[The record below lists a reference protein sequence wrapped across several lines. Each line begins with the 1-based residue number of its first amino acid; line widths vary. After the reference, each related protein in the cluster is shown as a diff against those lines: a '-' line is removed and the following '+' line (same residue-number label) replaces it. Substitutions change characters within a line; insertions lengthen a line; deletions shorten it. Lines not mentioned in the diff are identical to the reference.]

1 MRCTNHINA
10 TVVLFSHEIE
20 LLIYRV
26 GVVRLVCK
34 VSAVQYDAFVM
45 CESRFAE
52 WRYLVR
58 STTAAAAA
66 AAAQRV
72 DSILR
77 FKVTVTTRV
86 ACEFRSRSRVCPFLI
101 YSLRD

>member
-66 AAAQRV
+66 AAASQRV

-77 FKVTVTTRV
+77 FKVTVTSTRV
-86 ACEFRSRSRVCPFLI
+86 ACEFRSRS
-101 YSLRD
+101 